1 MDKLK
6 LLLQYSEPEEAQ
18 EQAFKK
24 YGKDAV
30 LFISTRKNKKYMIID
45 KNNNKWVHFGSLEP
59 PHEDFTKH
67 KDERR
72 RQNFMKR
79 TGNIRGNWRDNPY
92 SSNNLSREI
101 LWSR

>member
-45 KNNNKWVHFGSLEP
+45 KNNNKWVHFGQMGFS
-59 PHEDFTKH
+59 DFTKT
-67 KDERR
+67 KNEAK

-79 TGNIRGNWRDNPY
+79 TGSIKGNWRDNKY
-92 SSNNLSREI
+92 SPNNLSRCL
-101 LWSR
+101 LWNG